1 MAGRAGL
8 GLAQGFMQGYEFMDT
23 MDKRERRMGLQEAQA
38 GRAAESHRWQ
48 AETMDQKRNQ
58 WEREDDGRLVQAMQQ
73 GIQSGSIDPEIADEY
88 GRRFDVDWSNY
99 VDPEFG
105 QSLQTLEQTVG
116 GEISMKDPEF
126 NRAFERV
133 FRTEINKGTGE
144 EYEGADGAHR
154 LEQKR
159 LAGVYPG
166 PDGKSLMVDLDVLD
180 KGPNGEEWRRAPV
193 TTNRS
198 AKDDEVRAIPLED
211 ALKKLKGHQLMYK
224 SVQSSPELQGLI
236 RQHAARTGTKLPEAK
251 TSEAYRKRQ
260 ELAAL
265 GIGGEKATNAA
276 YGIKPD
282 DEGRHGQPFQHPQLG
297 WVQSGPDGQLKQ
309 LDSAETGDGD
319 WRKLNDGSLF
329 NRRTGETMA
338 AGGEAPNDGTG
349 GLDSSVMSQIQ
360 QTARNFHGSF
370 NPDGSFMGIPAGAR
384 EKYTMAME
392 RAQELISK
400 GGMSVFEATNL
411 ANLSVSEQLSESDA
425 RRLAE
430 QEAEQEVTGWFKGD
444 EKDAFVKR
452 RTQELLNESRT
463 AQQRYEQIVGG
474 SGQKASPAN
483 PAEPDMQQANQIK
496 ADYRAGKISREQAAA
511 KLRSLGFQ

>member
-1 MAGRAGL
+1 MAGRAGV

-48 AETMDQKRNQ
+48 GETMDQKRSQ

-73 GIQSGSIDPEIADEY
+73 GIQSGNIDPEIADEY

-105 QSLQTLEQTVG
+105 QSLQTLERTVG

-180 KGPNGEEWRRAPV
+180 KGPGGEEWRRAPV

-198 AKDDEVRAIPLED
+198 AKDDEVRAIPLEE

-236 RQHAARTGTKLPEAK
+236 RQHAARTGTKLPETK
-251 TSEAYRKRQ
+251 TSEAYRKRR

-265 GIGGEKATNAA
+265 GVEGDAATNAA
-276 YGIKPD
+276 YGIKPEG
-282 DEGRHGQPFQHPQLG
+282 EGRHGQPFQHPQLG
-297 WVQSGPDGQLKQ
+297 WVQPGPDGKLTQMDPPGTSNKPPADVQ
-309 LDSAETGDGD
+309 TAEWMVANGMAPNLDVA
-319 WRKLNDGSLF
+319 F
-329 NRRTGETMA
+329 NR
-338 AGGEAPNDGTG
+338 
-349 GLDSSVMSQIQ
+349 V
-360 QTARNFHGSF
+360 
-370 NPDGSFMGIPAGAR
+370 
-384 EKYTMAME
+384 
-392 RAQELISK
+392 
-400 GGMSVFEATNL
+400 
-411 ANLSVSEQLSESDA
+411 
-425 RRLAE
+425 
-430 QEAEQEVTGWFKGD
+430 
-444 EKDAFVKR
+444 
-452 RTQELLNESRT
+452 NESRT
-463 AQQRYEQIVGG
+463 DPSRFVNDFVTQEMKFQESSGVFPGDDNYRTPEQ
-474 SGQKASPAN
+474 
-483 PAEPDMQQANQIK
+483 M
-496 ADYRAGKISREQAAA
+496 REQAIETLAMIRSRTRGTGEQGQGGEPAPQGLELVGAETETLPRDGTGVPQEDGSVSGRVNRDLDSQPQQQTAPPSAVEHLRNNPDLAEQFRA
-511 KLRSLGFQ
+511 KYGYLPEGF